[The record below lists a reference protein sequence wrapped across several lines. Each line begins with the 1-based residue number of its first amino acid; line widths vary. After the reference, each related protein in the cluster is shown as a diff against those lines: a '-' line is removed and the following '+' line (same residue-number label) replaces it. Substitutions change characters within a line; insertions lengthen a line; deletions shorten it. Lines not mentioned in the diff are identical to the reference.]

1 MLPVKLVAIFLQSWS
16 KSLLFVCLFIAF
28 NVRVTVKRVTS
39 IRGVNH
45 IEGIHRLNN
54 SVSHVYLITE
64 MFHEIEMKTDCL
76 RMYLFQTFEYISY
89 NLRFKVT
96 VLNRY
101 GIPELNFIYE
111 TIEILLFNKICDLGF
126 IDVSLSIPSGIA
138 YL

>member
-1 MLPVKLVAIFLQSWS
+1 
-16 KSLLFVCLFIAF
+16 
-28 NVRVTVKRVTS
+28 
-39 IRGVNH
+39 
-45 IEGIHRLNN
+45 
-54 SVSHVYLITE
+54 